1 MTAPPLDPDQLA
13 RLVADR
19 DLELSRFTAEELA
32 AVGPSD
38 GPLLE
43 PAGWYAGLD
52 ETSRDT
58 ARIAALRSLVAR
70 GFLVPTPPAAADD
83 TGPGYE
89 PSGDL
94 ASVLRLRALAQGVVR
109 IEHHAPAGEVRR
121 HAWLLRPGLLLDER
135 GNRDGYH
142 AFVLRTERSL
152 AVDVMTRLD
161 PEGEAERVGVSEAPS
176 RPSDTGDDATH
187 DAGEEHDRFAE
198 LSELA
203 AEATSWVRVLSSW
216 GGDPPRV
223 LTTQLALTPAGM
235 VGLAIDVDEDGRP
248 APSAALLAAGDAL
261 HTVLAC
267 LLPPVTEELS

>member
-13 RLVADR
+13 RLVAER
-19 DLELSRFTAEELA
+19 DLELSRFTAEELDA
-32 AVGPSD
+32 TSASD

-52 ETSRDT
+52 ETARDT

-70 GFLVPTPPAAADD
+70 GFLLQTPPPPSDD

-89 PSGDL
+89 PAGDL

-161 PEGEAERVGVSEAPS
+161 PEGVAERVAVSEAPS
-176 RPSDTGDDATH
+176 SPSETDEAGD
-187 DAGEEHDRFAE
+187 EHDRFTD

-223 LTTQLALTPAGM
+223 LTTQLALTPAGL

-248 APSAALLAAGDAL
+248 APAAALLAADDAL

-267 LLPPVTEELS
+267 LLPPVTEEPS

>member
-43 PAGWYAGLD
+43 PAGWYAELD
-52 ETSRDT
+52 DPARDI
-58 ARIAALRSLVAR
+58 AKIAALRSLVAR
-70 GFLVPTPPAAADD
+70 GFLLPTASDDD

-89 PSGDL
+89 PAGDL

-109 IEHHAPAGEVRR
+109 IEHHTPVGEVRR
-121 HAWLLRPGLLLDER
+121 HAWLLHPGLLLDER
-135 GNRDGYH
+135 GNPDGYH

-161 PEGEAERVGVSEAPS
+161 PEGQAERVGVSEPPS
-176 RPSDTGDDATH
+176 TPPDTDDATE
-187 DAGEEHDRFAE
+187 GNDRFTE

-223 LTTQLALTPAGM
+223 LTTQLALTPEGL
-235 VGLAIDVDEDGRP
+235 VGLAVDVDEDGNP
-248 APSAALLAAGDAL
+248 APSAALLAAADAL

-267 LLPPVTEELS
+267 LLPPATEELS

>member
-52 ETSRDT
+52 DTARDT

-70 GFLVPTPPAAADD
+70 GFLLPTAPSDD

-89 PSGDL
+89 PAGDL

-109 IEHHAPAGEVRR
+109 IEHHAPDGEVRR

-161 PEGEAERVGVSEAPS
+161 PEGEAERVGVSEPPS
-176 RPSDTGDDATH
+176 TPPDTDDA
-187 DAGEEHDRFAE
+187 EEPDRFTE

-223 LTTQLALTPAGM
+223 LTTQLALTPKGL
-235 VGLAIDVDEDGRP
+235 VGLSIDVDEEGNP
-248 APSAALLAAGDAL
+248 APSAALLAADDAL

-267 LLPPVTEELS
+267 LLPPAIEELS